1 MVHFLYHILIANG
14 TIGINRAITS
24 APTIRC
30 ELEDSFVYSPRR
42 NYNSVAG
49 DIPHIRNTIA
59 KFQNTPGKPEQTI
72 EQSAV
77 GFNMFCLE
85 GLSAWYYPINKVDK
99 LVLNH
104 LVCNNHTIGGAI
116 WDSNIAAHGFTSMY
130 DSSARR
136 GRYYIKNNYFHTIY
150 FDPRVFIATQN
161 ANLSA
166 QVSKQL
172 TWGENYFAGHII
184 SGYAGNQFIMNDL
197 FQKCP
202 LIDYRHY
209 SSNLPAENRK
219 GTVGNS
225 VNSNIP
231 YVWDPTAYL
240 YNRFNGSI
248 ENIRIRFDREK
259 CLRMQGR
266 FNSCLYIFDE
276 NTYYSVWSELPAANA
291 ILDLGNF
298 LLCNF
303 YVKQDAEVRIQLNV
317 SARLTIPKKYVV
329 GTSMN
334 STAHVAQG
342 YDYYGKTFPK
352 IVVIDKQN
360 NTVIANR
367 LVSSSQFQD
376 CSINETFNL
385 KQGDYAVSFELGYD
399 ESQFATGLTSTHIFD
414 YMEPTLDILTA
425 DVNNID
431 ILNNNW
437 DNYKLLK
444 NIDNNVVTDIYFKD
458 NIGSETVART
468 STNLTTTTRFN
479 KVKL

>member
-1 MVHFLYHILIANG
+1 
-14 TIGINRAITS
+14 
-24 APTIRC
+24 
-30 ELEDSFVYSPRR
+30 
-42 NYNSVAG
+42 
-49 DIPHIRNTIA
+49 
-59 KFQNTPGKPEQTI
+59 
-72 EQSAV
+72 
-77 GFNMFCLE
+77 
-85 GLSAWYYPINKVDK
+85 
-99 LVLNH
+99 
-104 LVCNNHTIGGAI
+104 
-116 WDSNIAAHGFTSMY
+116 
-130 DSSARR
+130 
-136 GRYYIKNNYFHTIY
+136 
-150 FDPRVFIATQN
+150 
-161 ANLSA
+161 
-166 QVSKQL
+166 
-172 TWGENYFAGHII
+172 
-184 SGYAGNQFIMNDL
+184 
-197 FQKCP
+197 
-202 LIDYRHY
+202 
-209 SSNLPAENRK
+209 
-219 GTVGNS
+219 
-225 VNSNIP
+225 
-231 YVWDPTAYL
+231 
-240 YNRFNGSI
+240 
-248 ENIRIRFDREK
+248 
-259 CLRMQGR
+259 
-266 FNSCLYIFDE
+266 
-276 NTYYSVWSELPAANA
+276 
-291 ILDLGNF
+291 
-298 LLCNF
+298 
-303 YVKQDAEVRIQLNV
+303 
-317 SARLTIPKKYVV
+317 
-329 GTSMN
+329 MN